1 MKLKLLYSLITSMM
15 PLVSVFGGNIH
26 PLDYHLDYG
35 CWGTVEL
42 TEGKETTLY
51 SQYDFMYESKI
62 ISIDWTATFPESNYV
77 TIKTQDRYSCTV
89 KGEEAGYEA
98 KVWCLAKYG
107 GGSYR
112 AYYLVKVKKAPPAPT
127 SITVSPSTINIT
139 VGNTQKASYS
149 LSPSNASTTVTW
161 SSDDTSIASVGTYTG
176 EVKGVGVGTTC
187 IWAKTSNGKK
197 DFCTVTVGPEVGIQ
211 INEENFP
218 NADFREYLINR
229 FGEILSDGEIENTSS
244 IKIDYIW
251 KLDLKGIEYFTN
263 LKQLICYNDLFK
275 YDRDG
280 KTIGLDLSKNTAL
293 EILVLSHC
301 YLSSLD
307 VSNNKS
313 LTYLDCSLNSIK
325 GNEMNNLINSLP
337 TFTDGLHQF
346 IVMGQSEGEENI
358 ITTSQVAWASRKGW
372 VTFSKMGDWNIQ
384 YDGSEP
390 EKGDLNEDGVVDDSD
405 IWGLKKYILGDT
417 YLIDS
422 QKADV
427 NGDNKVNVADIVEIV
442 KIIKK

>member
-1 MKLKLLYSLITSMM
+1 M

-26 PLDYHLDYG
+26 PWDYHLDYG

-161 SSDDTSIASVGTYTG
+161 SSDDASIASVGTYTG
-176 EVKGVGVGTTC
+176 EVKGVGVGTTR

-197 DFCTVTVGPEVGIQ
+197 DYCTITVGPEVGIQ
-211 INEENFP
+211 INKENFP
-218 NADFREYLINR
+218 DEDFRQYLTNR
-229 FGEILSDGEIENTSS
+229 FGEILSDGEIESTTS
-244 IKIDYIW
+244 ITINNIW
-251 KLDLKGIEYFTN
+251 NLRITGIEYFKN
-263 LKQLICYNDLFK
+263 LKELNCNGSRVLS
-275 YDRDG
+275 
-280 KTIGLDLSKNTAL
+280 LDLSKNTTL
-293 EILVLSHC
+293 EKLSLKGC
-301 YLSSLD
+301 CLSSLD

-313 LTYLDCSLNSIK
+313 LIYLDCSLNYIH
-325 GNEMNNLINSLP
+325 GNDMHNLINSLP
-337 TFTDGLHQF
+337 INTEGYHDF
-346 IVMGQSEGEENI
+346 IVTDYSEFENNVC
-358 ITTSQVAWASRKGW
+358 TTSQAAWAKRKGW
-372 VTFSKMGDWNIQ
+372 LPFRRRGDWLES

-390 EKGDLNEDGVVDDSD
+390 EKGDLNEDGEIDGSD
-405 IWGLKKYILGDT
+405 IWGLKKYIWGDT

-427 NGDNKVNVADIVEIV
+427 NDDKKVNVADIVEIIR
-442 KIIKK
+442 IIKAKK